1 MPKSDRI
8 IIDTNLWIS
17 FLLTKDYS
25 KLDKLFSKN
34 DLILLFSEELLE
46 EFVEVARRPK
56 FKKYFA
62 VADLDS
68 LLGEI
73 HLKAEFFEVT
83 SEINICRDPKDDF
96 LLSLAQVGNATHLI
110 TGDKDL
116 LEIKMFGETLILT
129 ITEYLEN
136 HNSQLPTSNF

>member
-8 IIDTNLWIS
+8 IIDTTLWIS

-25 KLDKLFSKN
+25 KLDKLFSKD
-34 DLILLFSEELLE
+34 DLILLFSQELLE
-46 EFVEVARRPK
+46 EFIEVARRPK

-73 HLKAEFFEVT
+73 HLKAEFCEVT
-83 SEINICRDPKDDF
+83 SEINICR
-96 LLSLAQVGNATHLI
+96 
-110 TGDKDL
+110 
-116 LEIKMFGETLILT
+116 ETS
-129 ITEYLEN
+129 
-136 HNSQLPTSNF
+136 NSQLITSNF

>member
-17 FLLTKDYS
+17 FLLTNDYS

-34 DLILLFSEELLE
+34 GLLLLFSQELLE
-46 EFVEVARRPK
+46 EFVDVARRPK

-62 VADLDS
+62 VADINS
-68 LLGEI
+68 LLSEI
-73 HLKAEFFEVT
+73 HLKAEFFEVN
-83 SEINICRDPKDDF
+83 SDINVCRDLKDDF
-96 LLSLAQVGNATHLI
+96 LLSLSQDGNATHLI

-116 LEIKMFGETLILT
+116 LEIKIFGKTLILT

-136 HNSQLPTSNF
+136 HNSQLPTSNL